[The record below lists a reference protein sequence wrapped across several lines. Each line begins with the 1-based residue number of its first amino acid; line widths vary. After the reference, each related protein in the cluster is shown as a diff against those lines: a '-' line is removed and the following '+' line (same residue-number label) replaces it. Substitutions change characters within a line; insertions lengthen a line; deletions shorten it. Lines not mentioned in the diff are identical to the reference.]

1 MAQRV
6 ENIFD
11 NISLTISLIAPILLV
26 ASFYDSRYD
35 IGKYLV
41 GSCLAVAFLYTALF
55 FLLLPT
61 SSKITKAIFYNK
73 DQRVVFPW
81 SVDEYAN
88 QVPLWVLVQ
97 SAIYSAMIPSSGK
110 MPKLFIDCK
119 SFSDKIVESNVRI
132 TKVLTNESVVDVLY
146 NGYAPDMKNEM
157 EAFVRKT
164 FKKEIMVL
172 KQIRSEMK
180 DFVARENEICNQTR
194 MKQMEREEFERR
206 AVRNAKNKDVRM
218 KANKMLDENY
228 LSEVKKES
236 GGIDE

>member
-1 MAQRV
+1 MVQRV

-26 ASFYDSRYD
+26 ALFYDSRYD

-61 SSKITKAIFYNK
+61 SSKITNAIFYNK
-73 DQRVVFPW
+73 DQKVVFPW
-81 SVDEYAN
+81 SVDEYAE

-97 SAIYSAMIPSSGK
+97 SAIYSAMIPTSDK
-110 MPKLFIDCK
+110 MPRLFTDWK
-119 SFSDKIVESNVRI
+119 RFSDKIVESNVRI

-146 NGYAPDMKNEM
+146 NGYAPDMKDEM

-164 FKKEIMVL
+164 FKEEIKSI

-180 DFVARENEICNQTR
+180 DVVARENEIRNQTR
-194 MKQMEREEFERR
+194 MRQIERGESERR
-206 AVRNAKNKDVRM
+206 AARDAKDEDVRM
-218 KANKMLDENY
+218 KANRMLDENY
-228 LSEVKKES
+228 LSEVDQEK
-236 GGIDE
+236 DDTNA